1 MRWTD
6 GTSGHTRMRRFVLTF
21 CAAIC
26 ASALAHE
33 LGHAIV
39 GLTQGLRVVPTP
51 FKEYVL
57 APTVDWQQYRVL
69 ALGGPI
75 GTLIAVVASGAWFL
89 RRRSADSE
97 AAFIGALL
105 TPAAYS
111 LRYLLVGRGHD
122 GVEWMAAQAALGL
135 RATGH
140 ALDGL
145 LFGVVVVG
153 AGAWLSVRRKHV
165 GLRTL
170 GRASGLFA
178 IGLVVLIA
186 GQVGNNALF
195 DPLFPDHRVD
205 HVPAD
210 VRAVR
215 E

>member
-1 MRWTD
+1 
-6 GTSGHTRMRRFVLTF
+6 MRRFVLIF
-21 CAAIC
+21 SAAIC
-26 ASALAHE
+26 ATAVAHE
-33 LGHAIV
+33 LGHAIA
-39 GLTQGLRVVPTP
+39 GLTQSLIVVPTP

-69 ALGGPI
+69 ALGGPV
-75 GTLIAVVASGAWFL
+75 GTLIAVVASGVWFL
-89 RRRSADSE
+89 RRRSADAE
-97 AAFIGALL
+97 AVFVGALL

-111 LRYLLVGRGHD
+111 LRYLLAGRGHD

-135 RATGH
+135 SATGH

-153 AGAWLSVRRKHV
+153 TVVWVSVRRKQI

-170 GRASGLFA
+170 GRAIGLFFL
-178 IGLVVLIA
+178 GLVVLVA

-195 DPLFPDHRVD
+195 DPLFPDHRGD